1 MKPKKLHFQ
10 DTFYSK
16 IYKEY
21 LYKGP
26 RGFLFDINHK
36 LMECSI
42 DSKTNAVCLDIGGGA
57 LQHLPYIKKDTIE
70 NYSVYDY
77 EYLRDGFL
85 NSDLVKNEK
94 DIKIDFFSIENNSD
108 LLAKK
113 GTFSRIIASH
123 VLEHLEKPEEALIE
137 WVELL
142 SDDGI
147 ISISIPA
154 DPGLFWKIGQLIS
167 FNKFSK
173 LNKCNYEEF
182 EMWNA
187 RQHINSGQRI
197 TRIIN
202 YYFSKKKSYGF
213 PGIYPFYNFN
223 LFLFFQLKKSDF
235 NYFRTE
241 T

>member
-1 MKPKKLHFQ
+1 M
-10 DTFYSK
+10 
-16 IYKEY
+16 
-21 LYKGP
+21 
-26 RGFLFDINHK
+26 
-36 LMECSI
+36 
-42 DSKTNAVCLDIGGGA
+42 
-57 LQHLPYIKKDTIE
+57 
-70 NYSVYDY
+70 
-77 EYLRDGFL
+77 
-85 NSDLVKNEK
+85 
-94 DIKIDFFSIENNSD
+94 
-108 LLAKK
+108 
-113 GTFSRIIASH
+113 
-123 VLEHLEKPEEALIE
+123 
-137 WVELL
+137 ELL